1 MLLVLNA
8 GSSSIKFALYE
19 LPAGDLPRVAAW
31 SGEIEALRGAARLRV
46 RPAGN
51 AAPYERSLPAGIG
64 HAAGL
69 VELFALL
76 ASEGIRP
83 EAAAHRVVHGGDRY
97 VQPQRIDAQ
106 LVAGL
111 RSLVPLAPL
120 HQPHALAGIEALAAA
135 QPSLPQVAC
144 FDTAFHHG
152 LPALEAEFALPA
164 EVRALG
170 VRRYGFHGLSC
181 EHAMAELGRVAGPQA
196 AASRTVIAHLGAGAS
211 LTAVHEG
218 RSRAVTMGFT
228 ALDGLTMARRCG
240 AIDPGVL
247 LYLQQQLGMGAL
259 EVAELLYQRSGLLGL
274 SGESD
279 DVRELLASARPEAG
293 FALEHFCYR
302 AGREL
307 GAMAAALGGLETLV
321 FTGGIGEH
329 QPVIRARIAQR
340 AAWLGVRLDA
350 RANEGAAAVA
360 AGGGLALL
368 SAPGSAV
375 TAWCVAADELGVVAR
390 HAARLLRAS

>member
-1 MLLVLNA
+1 V
-8 GSSSIKFALYE
+8 
-19 LPAGDLPRVAAW
+19 RVDAA
-31 SGEIEALRGAARLRV
+31 
-46 RPAGN
+46 
-51 AAPYERSLPAGIG
+51 
-64 HAAGL
+64 
-69 VELFALL
+69 
-76 ASEGIRP
+76 
-83 EAAAHRVVHGGDRY
+83 VVAYLDT
-97 VQPQRIDAQ
+97 
-106 LVAGL
+106 
-111 RSLVPLAPL
+111 LVPLAPL
-120 HQPHALAGIEALAAA
+120 HQPHNLAPIHAMLARMP
-135 QPSLPQVAC
+135 QMPQVAC
-144 FDTAFHHG
+144 FDTSFHRG
-152 LPALEAEFALPA
+152 MPEVAQAFALPPSITN
-164 EVRALG
+164 RG

-196 AASRTVIAHLGAGAS
+196 ARSRTVIAHLGAGAS

-247 LYLQQQLGMGAL
+247 LYLQQQLGMGAP

>member
-19 LPAGDLPRVAAW
+19 LADEGMPGAAILG
-31 SGEIEALRGAARLRV
+31 GELEALRGAARMRV
-46 RPAGN
+46 RPASQ
-51 AAPYERSLPAGIG
+51 AAPYERPLPAGAG
-64 HAAGL
+64 HAEGL

-83 EAAAHRVVHGGDRY
+83 QAAAHRVVHGGSRY
-97 VQPQRIDAQ
+97 VQPVRVDAQ
-106 LVAGL
+106 VLAGL
-111 RSLVPLAPL
+111 RELVPLAPL
-120 HQPHALAGIEALAAA
+120 HQPHALAGMDALAAA
-135 QPSLPQVAC
+135 HPSLPQVAC

-164 EVRALG
+164 QVRALG

-181 EHAMAELGRVAGPQA
+181 EHAMAELARVGGPLLAG
-196 AASRTVIAHLGAGAS
+196 SRTVIAHLGAGAS
-211 LTAVHEG
+211 LAAVHEG

-240 AIDPGVL
+240 AIDPGVV
-247 LYLQQQLGMGAL
+247 LYMQQQLGMGAGD
-259 EVAELLYQRSGLLGL
+259 VAELLYQRSGLLGL

-279 DVRELLASARPEAG
+279 DVRELLASTSPEAG

-329 QPVIRARIAQR
+329 QPPIRARIAR
-340 AAWLGVRLDA
+340 HAAWLGVQLDE
-350 RANEGAAAVA
+350 RVNGGAGPASN
-360 AGGGLALL
+360 GGAPALL

-375 TAWCVAADELGVVAR
+375 AVWCIAADEMGVVAR
-390 HAARLLRAS
+390 HAARLLRAA

>member
-8 GSSSIKFALYE
+8 GSSSLKFALYE
-19 LPAGDLPRVAAW
+19 LPAGGAPGTPAW
-31 SGEIEALRGAARLRV
+31 SGELEGLRGTARLRV
-46 RPAGN
+46 RPEAQ
-51 AAPYERSLPAGIG
+51 AAAIERPLPAGTG
-64 HAAGL
+64 HAEGL

-76 ASEGIRP
+76 AAEGIRP
-83 EAAAHRVVHGGDRY
+83 QAAAHRVVHGGDRY
-97 VQPQRIDAQ
+97 VQPVHVDAQ
-106 LVAGL
+106 VLAGL
-111 RSLVPLAPL
+111 RELVPLAPL
-120 HQPHALAGIEALAAA
+120 HQPHALAGMEALAAA
-135 QPSLPQVAC
+135 HPSLPQVAC

-152 LPALEAEFALPA
+152 LPELESTFALPA
-164 EVRALG
+164 EIRALG

-181 EHAMAELGRVAGPQA
+181 EHVMAELARLGGA
-196 AASRTVIAHLGAGAS
+196 AAAGSRTVIAHLGAGAS
-211 LTAVHEG
+211 LCAVHEG

-247 LYLQQQLGMGAL
+247 LFLQRQCGMSVEALG
-259 EVAELLYQRSGLLGL
+259 ELLYQRSGLLGL

-279 DVRELLASARPEAG
+279 DVRVLLASTRPEAR

-307 GAMAAALGGLETLV
+307 GAMAAVLGGIDTLV

-329 QPVIRARIAQR
+329 QPSIRARIAR
-340 AAWLGVRLDA
+340 HAAWLGVRLDA
-350 RANEGAAAVA
+350 DANAV
-360 AGGGLALL
+360 GQSLL

-375 TAWCVAADELGVVAR
+375 ATWCIAADELGVIAR
-390 HAARLLRAS
+390 HAARLLGAA